1 MSVINNQKTFF
12 QYYFSILFA
21 SFPLSFIAG
30 NMIININIVILIFSA
45 LVFFQKEIFQIHYY
59 FIDKLIIC
67 FFIFVLFT
75 GFYNDFYFILY
86 DLYPAGYKTILK
98 SFLYLRYLLLYL
110 VIRFLIEKHLI
121 NFKFFF
127 ISCSFF
133 SIFVCLDI
141 FYQLI
146 FGKDIFGYEI
156 NEGSRKLSGPFGD
169 ELIAGTYIQRFSIFT
184 FFVITFF
191 YHERLSK
198 YSNYLIPLLFFIFT
212 LGIILSGNRMPF
224 ILFLLLIFLVLIF
237 HRSTIKLLIPF
248 IFLTVILFSIIYNS
262 NSKVKDNFQSF
273 YMNVSNIFIVV
284 KNKDFQNDNVPQ
296 YLKEFSTFYDTWL
309 MNKFIGGGIKN
320 FRYYCH
326 VRPNLDKSKKF
337 ICNMH
342 PHNYYLEILTE
353 TGIIGFSIISLI
365 FFISIYFSIIS
376 KYFLKPYKKGNNLI
390 VPFMFLL
397 LVEIFPIKSSGS
409 FFTTGTASYIFIIL
423 AVTIGLSIK
432 YNYIEKK

>member
-45 LVFFQKEIFQIHYY
+45 LVFFQNEIFKIHYY

-75 GFYNDFYFILY
+75 GFYNDIYFILN
-86 DLYPAGYKTILK
+86 DLYPAGYNTILK
-98 SFLYLRYLLLYL
+98 SILYLRYLFLYL
-110 VIRFLIEKHLI
+110 VVRFLVERQLI

-127 ISCSFF
+127 ISCAFF

-141 FYQLI
+141 FYQFI

-156 NEGSRKLSGPFGD
+156 NQDSRKLSGPFGD

-184 FFVITFF
+184 FFVINFF
-191 YHERLSK
+191 YHDKFSK
-198 YSNYLIPLLFFIFT
+198 YSKYLIPILFFIFT

-224 ILFLLLIFLVLIF
+224 LLFLLLIFLVLIF

-248 IFLTVILFSIIYNS
+248 IFLTIIFFSIIYNS
-262 NSKVKDNFQSF
+262 NQKVRDNFQSF
-273 YMNVSNIFIVV
+273 YLNVSKIFIVV

-309 MNKFIGGGIKN
+309 MNKYIGGGIKN

-353 TGIIGFSIISLI
+353 TGMVGFSIISLI
-365 FFISIYFSIIS
+365 FFISIYYSIIS

-397 LVEIFPIKSSGS
+397 FVEVFPKKSSGS
-409 FFTTGTASYIFIIL
+409 FFTTGTASYIFLIL